1 MSLAERFKTERER
14 LGLTQPRVAVLTG
27 VGKTTVIN
35 WEKGQSSPTA
45 AQLAALADAGMDVL
59 YVITGERSSAQPAHD
74 AAEQVL
80 LDAYRRCSAEGRQH
94 LIATAAL
101 LAAGVAPGP
110 APRAKAAATA
120 ANSPKRGAKV
130 DAADKPSA
138 SAGEQVFHDQVGQVV
153 KVSGNLEQKDFSFFS
168 SKKDEK

>member
-14 LGLTQPRVAVLTG
+14 LGLTQPRVADLTD

-45 AQLAALADAGMDVL
+45 VQLSVLAEAGLDVL
-59 YVITGERSSAQPAHD
+59 YVVTGERTSAQPAAD

-80 LDAYRRCSAEGRQH
+80 LDSYRRCNAQARQH

-101 LAAGVAPGP
+101 LAAGVAPAP
-110 APRAKAAATA
+110 APRAKAAATGGGGQSVVGDNA
-120 ANSPKRGAKV
+120 IQIGSV
-130 DAADKPSA
+130 
-138 SAGEQVFHDQVGQVV
+138 AGKARV
-153 KVSGNLEQKDFSFFS
+153 KNR
-168 SKKDEK
+168 